1 MNNEEKSRR
10 HCLTVSWDDAG
21 GRIDQVLAS
30 LTPFSRTRVRDF
42 IDFGAVY
49 RNGRICR
56 RLSQPLSAG
65 DEVILYVPSHGT
77 RRFYEIDPG
86 RILFDHAGL
95 IAYNKEPGIPSQQV
109 PYDAYNNVFFAL
121 RRHLFSGSG
130 DYLALHHRLDQGTSG
145 VILLCRDRRLN
156 ARLALLFRERRIE
169 KNYIALVCGSPPEDQ
184 WVVDLQITRL
194 KGRYACTPGGPG
206 KEAVTEFTCL
216 GRADKVALVR
226 ARPLT
231 GRTHQIRLHLA
242 NCGVPVLGDRRYGGR
257 PAERLMLHAE
267 GLSFVH
273 PSTGEA
279 VRIETPAPREWR
291 EMAGL

>member
-1 MNNEEKSRR
+1 MIREEEFRR
-10 HCLTVSWDDAG
+10 HRLTVSGDDAG

-30 LTPFSRTRVRDF
+30 LTPYSRTRVRDF

-49 RNGRICR
+49 RNRRICR
-56 RLSQPLSAG
+56 RLSQTLSAG
-65 DEVILYVPSHGT
+65 DEVTLYVPSRGT
-77 RRFYEIDPG
+77 RRFYESDPA
-86 RILFDHAGL
+86 RILFDQAGL
-95 IAYNKEPGIPSQQV
+95 IAYDKEPGIPSQQV

-156 ARLALLFRERRIE
+156 ARLARLFRERRIE

-184 WVVDLQITRL
+184 WVVDLRITRL
-194 KGRYACTPGGPG
+194 KGRYACTSGGPG

-216 GRADKVALVR
+216 DRADEVALVR

-242 NCGVPVLGDRRYGGR
+242 SCGMPVLGDRRYGGKS
-257 PAERLMLHAE
+257 AERLMLHAE
-267 GLSFVH
+267 GLSLVH
-273 PSTGEA
+273 PGTGEA
-279 VRIETPAPREWR
+279 VRIEAPVPREWR
-291 EMAGL
+291 ERVGL